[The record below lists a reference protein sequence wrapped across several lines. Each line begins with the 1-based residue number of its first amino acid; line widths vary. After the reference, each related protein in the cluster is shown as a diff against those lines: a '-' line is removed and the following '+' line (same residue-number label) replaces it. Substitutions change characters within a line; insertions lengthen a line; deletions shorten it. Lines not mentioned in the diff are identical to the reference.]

1 MRTKNPFALLPK
13 TSSVLSHDQ
22 EVRSKDRI
30 DFVLL
35 TWLVIFFI
43 IVGRAFYVQVIKHS
57 YYVALADKQY
67 ISETPINFDRG
78 TIYFSTYKGAPV
90 PAAQLRTS
98 YRIAIDPSQVGNAEV
113 LYNQL
118 SKVISLDKQAFM
130 VKATKVNDPYEEIVK
145 DVSQD
150 DAALLKAKKLKGVT
164 YPKDN
169 KRSYPQ
175 DSVGSKV
182 IGFVGSDGVH
192 VQGQYGLERYYD
204 DVLTRKSNDTSINF
218 FAELFTDIKKTIVS
232 NEDKEE
238 GDIVLTIDAEAERVL
253 HQTLV
258 ETKETWKSDTVGG
271 IIMDPRNGSIIA
283 MDALPSYDP
292 NEFSDVHDATDF
304 QNQTVSGVYEMGSII
319 KPITMASAIDAGVI
333 DETKTTY
340 NDTGFRDLNGYKVRN
355 FDGKPRGPGT
365 TMQTILDKSLNIGI
379 VFLVE
384 QLGDKQFQSYFKK
397 FGIGSETGID
407 LPSEASGLTKNL
419 DSPVFV
425 DSATAGFGQG
435 IAITPIQ
442 TIRALA
448 ALGNGGKLVTP
459 HVVDTIVYQ
468 NGETKKIEVDDG
480 DQVISATTSEKI
492 SRMLVHVVDTALKN
506 GTYKMDHYAIAAKTG
521 TAQMVKPGG
530 GYYEDRYLHSFF
542 GYFPAYD
549 PKYIIFLFHTY
560 PKGAEYASATLTDP
574 FFKLVKFL
582 ISYYELPP
590 DR

>member
-1 MRTKNPFALLPK
+1 MRTRTTPIAHSR
-13 TSSVLSHDQ
+13 TSSVVSHDQ
-22 EVRSKDRI
+22 EMRSKDRI

-35 TWLVIFFI
+35 GWLLILLVII
-43 IVGRAFYVQVIKHS
+43 GKAFYIQVLKHT
-57 YYVALADKQY
+57 YYTSLADRQY
-67 ISETPINFDRG
+67 ISQIPVNFDRG
-78 TIYFSTYKGAPV
+78 TIYFSRYKGSLV
-90 PAAQLRTS
+90 PAAQLRTT
-98 YRIAIDPSQVGNAEV
+98 YRIAIDPTQITNARG
-113 LYNQL
+113 LYKQL
-118 SKVISLDKQAFM
+118 SLVIPLDRDEFIT
-130 VKATKVNDPYEEIVK
+130 KAAKINDPYEEVAK
-145 DVSQD
+145 DISQD
-150 DAALLKAKKLKGVT
+150 DIILLKSKNLKGVS

-175 DSVGSKV
+175 DTVGSKV

-192 VQGQYGLERYYD
+192 VRGQYGLERYYD
-204 DVLTRKSNDTSINF
+204 DILTRKSSDTTVNF

-232 NEDKEE
+232 NEDKQE

-258 ETKETWKSDTVGG
+258 ETKARWNSDTIGG
-271 IIMDPRNGSIIA
+271 IIMDPQTGRIIA
-283 MDALPSYDP
+283 MDALPSYNP
-292 NEFSDVHDATDF
+292 NVFMDVKDANNF

-333 DETKTTY
+333 DENKTVY
-340 NDTGFRDLNGYKVRN
+340 DDKGFRDLNGYKVRN
-355 FDGKPRGPGT
+355 FDGKPRGPNT
-365 TMQTILDKSLNIGI
+365 SMQAILDQSLNVGI

-384 QLGDKQFQSYFKK
+384 QLGAKQFQSYFKK
-397 FGIGSETGID
+397 FGLGAETGID
-407 LPSEASGLTKNL
+407 LPTEASGLTKNL

-425 DSATAGFGQG
+425 DNATAGFGQG
-435 IAITPIQ
+435 IAVTPIQ

-448 ALGNGGKLVTP
+448 VLGNGGKLVSP
-459 HVVDTIVYQ
+459 HIVDSIVYQ
-468 NGETKKIEVDDG
+468 NGDIKKTAIEDG
-480 DQVISATTSEKI
+480 EQVISATTSEKI
-492 SRMLVHVVDTALKN
+492 SRMLVHVVDTALQH
-506 GTYKMDHYAIAAKTG
+506 GADKMDHYAIAAKTG

-560 PKGAEYASATLTDP
+560 PKGAQYASATLTDP